1 MITCLSWIRKGT
13 AKEIPLIT
21 DLSDEEEGR
30 EEKEKKEEEE
40 KEGEEGEERE
50 NSDDEE
56 RLFHHSPIVLTPPI
70 VPFLFLFHIPTIFSN
85 LTYFP
90 VFV

>member
-30 EEKEKKEEEE
+30 EEEKEKKEEEE
-40 KEGEEGEERE
+40 KEGEERE

-56 RLFHHSPIVLTPPI
+56 RLFHSPIVLTPSI